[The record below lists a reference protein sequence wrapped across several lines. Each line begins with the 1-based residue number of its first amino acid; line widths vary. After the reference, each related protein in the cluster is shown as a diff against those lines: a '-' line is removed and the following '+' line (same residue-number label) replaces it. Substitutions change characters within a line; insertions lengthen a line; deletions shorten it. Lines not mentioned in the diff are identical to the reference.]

1 MMQNNFFKIE
11 FKPETGTVKSLV
23 MNHDPDGMNWV
34 EGLFSWG
41 LPADFEFVEMKS
53 AGNEVHSRYRK
64 ETLELEVIRT
74 LEPDRLNERYIYRN
88 TGYYDLYFQ
97 RGGLGIYATFN
108 DSYPESDI
116 CIKKRCHAHI
126 WCGGEHSY
134 IHARKMGPFPTELAL
149 ILTHGSL
156 DSYSVERIE

>member
-64 ETLELEVIRT
+64 ETLELEVIRI
-74 LEPDRLNERYIYRN
+74 LEPDRLTERYIYRN

-97 RGGLGIYATFN
+97 RTATLKAISASENVVTRISGVAVNTPIF
-108 DSYPESDI
+108 
-116 CIKKRCHAHI
+116 
-126 WCGGEHSY
+126 
-134 IHARKMGPFPTELAL
+134 M
-149 ILTHGSL
+149 HGRWDHFRLSL
-156 DSYSVERIE
+156 R